1 LSVVGFSD
9 DDFAQEMSPPLTT
22 VRQPAYEIGKR
33 AAKVVLGRSNGQ
45 IKGPGRHEELPVKLI
60 VRQSTREIK

>member
-1 LSVVGFSD
+1 
-9 DDFAQEMSPPLTT
+9 MSPPLTT